1 MKPTI
6 FRHTALLLAL
16 LLPASVKAQRT
27 VTARLDT
34 AQILI
39 GQQVQLHLDVTAEK
53 GTKVAFPS
61 YQPTEQI
68 APGVEVIGTSAVD
81 TLTAEK
87 DGFQKLS
94 CAYTVTSFDSADY
107 RLQPA
112 VLVGN
117 DSIRPDSAAVLKVNT
132 VAVDTTN
139 YDKFYGPHETVDEP
153 FTWSGRFLWPAL
165 LLLLLAI
172 AIVILLAKL
181 SDRKP
186 KTRRVVI
193 PPKASAHKTAM
204 AAMGNIKTLP
214 HHDKASKKA
223 YYMQLTD
230 ALREYILDRFHIN
243 AKEMTSQEI
252 VDALQQQGDSAALA
266 ELRDIFGTADLVKF
280 AGHETSLSEADR
292 NMLQA
297 IDFVNS
303 TRPDE
308 TQEPKPEV
316 KIVTVGEVKQR
327 SIRRRMIIAVALLS
341 LAAAALLAWLAY
353 NVFVYLI

>member
-1 MKPTI
+1 MRHHTFRNII
-6 FRHTALLLAL
+6 FLLTLLLTNHIQ
-16 LLPASVKAQRT
+16 AQRT
-27 VTARLDT
+27 VVARLDT

-39 GQQVQLHLDVTAEK
+39 GRQVLLHLDVTAEK
-53 GTKVAFPS
+53 GEKVAFPA
-61 YQPTEQI
+61 YQPTQQMV
-68 APGVEVIGTSAVD
+68 PGVEVIRTGAVD
-81 TLTAEK
+81 TLTSENS
-87 DGFQKLS
+87 GMQKLS
-94 CAYTVTSFDSADY
+94 CAYTITSFDSADY

-112 VLVGN
+112 VMVGG
-117 DSIRPDSAAVLKVNT
+117 DSIRPVTAALLKVNT

-139 YDKFYGPHETVDEP
+139 YDKFYGPHGTVDEP
-153 FTWSGRFLWPAL
+153 FTWSARFLWPAL

-172 AIVILLAKL
+172 AIVILLTKL

-186 KTRRVVI
+186 RTRRVVI
-193 PPKASAHKTAM
+193 PPKASPHKTAM

-214 HHDKASKKA
+214 HHDKETKKA

-230 ALREYILDRFHIN
+230 ALRDYILDRFHIN
-243 AKEMTSQEI
+243 AKEMTSHEI
-252 VDALQQQGDSAALA
+252 VEALQQHGDAAALA

-308 TQEPKPEV
+308 TAEPKPEV
-316 KIVTVGEVKQR
+316 KIVTVGEVRQR
-327 SIRRRMIIAVALLS
+327 SIRRRMMWALAVLC
-341 LAAAALLAWLAY
+341 LAAAALLAWLIY
-353 NVFVYLI
+353 FLFVYFI